1 MTGQIKIN
9 GKDIWLNYKAQPL
22 KGTYDTLQGSWETK
36 EVVSNESRLENGV
49 RLVINSDSIKAQ
61 KREFSLTFL
70 LEGSTYSEIQANTDL
85 MLGVLRSGMIN
96 FEALRIGQTFKLLF
110 RKVEEIKDY
119 RRENFRTLKIK
130 FLEPNPTDR

>member
-9 GKDIWLNYKAQPL
+9 GKDIWLNYKAHPL

>member
-1 MTGQIKIN
+1 MTGQIIIN

-22 KGTYDTLQGSWETK
+22 KGTYNILQGNLETK
-36 EVVSNESRLENGV
+36 EVISNESRLENGV
-49 RLVINSDSIKAQ
+49 RLVINSDSIKVQ

-96 FEALRIGQTFKLLF
+96 FEARRIGQTFKLLF
-110 RKVEEIKDY
+110 RKVEEITDY
-119 RRENFRTLKIK
+119 RRENFRTIKIK

>member
-1 MTGQIKIN
+1 MTGQIIIN

-22 KGTYDTLQGSWETK
+22 KGTYNILQGNLETK
-36 EVVSNESRLENGV
+36 EVISNESRLENGV
-49 RLVINSDSIKAQ
+49 RLVINSDSIKVQ

-96 FEALRIGQTFKLLF
+96 FEARRIGQTFKLLF
-110 RKVEEIKDY
+110 RKVEEITDY
-119 RRENFRTLKIK
+119 RRDKFRTIKIK